1 MTRPRHPLALCCL
14 VLAVPLLLLAAA
26 CGGGGDDDD
35 TAQTLAEMYAPG
47 TCFDFTE
54 DGGLAQDQDQIVE
67 CGTPHDGEIVAH
79 LTFPAPEAEAP
90 FPGADQL
97 RAFGDP
103 ECQAAL
109 SEYTGLALP
118 QLDVAAILLFPTEAT
133 WADGD
138 RTILCAA
145 SRDDGLLQ
153 GSIAAGDDGTPTAP
167 TTLVELP
174 EPAEGECFLFTT
186 PDVIAGATIV
196 DCAEPHQGEVY
207 AVIGAGAADAAFPG
221 DEALSSLA
229 GTECGARLGEF
240 AGGQLPDVVRATA
253 FQPAE
258 TAWANG
264 DRDIECVI
272 VPTGEGTISGS
283 AEGQGS

>member
-1 MTRPRHPLALCCL
+1 MTRPRHLHALRSLALVGV
-14 VLAVPLLLLAAA
+14 VLAVSAG
-26 CGGGGDDDD
+26 CGGGDDDD
-35 TAQTLAEMYAPG
+35 EAQTLSEMYAPG

-54 DGGLAQDQDQIVE
+54 DGGLAQDEDQLVD

-79 LTFPAPEAEAP
+79 LTVPAEAEAP
-90 FPGADQL
+90 FPGVDEL
-97 RAFGDP
+97 RAFATP
-103 ECQAAL
+103 ECNAAL
-109 SEYTGLALP
+109 TEYTGLALP
-118 QLDVAAILLFPTEAT
+118 QLDVAAILLFPTEGT
-133 WADGD
+133 WVDGD
-138 RTILCAA
+138 RTVLCAA

-167 TTLVELP
+167 TTLVDLP
-174 EPAEGECFLFTT
+174 EPAEGQCFIFST
-186 PDVIAGATIV
+186 PDVIAGAAVV
-196 DCAEPHQGEVY
+196 DCAQPHDGEVY

-221 DEALSSLA
+221 DDALSTLA

-240 AGGQLPDVVRATA
+240 IGGAVPDAIRATA

-272 VPTGEGTISGS
+272 VPTGDGTISGT
-283 AEGQGS
+283 ARGAGA